1 MQSQKQKKAKQKKL
15 RVFCFTLLGITALC
29 LSGYQ
34 LSTAKKLSNIKGD
47 VYLANAAP
55 AGVGQPLAQTDEDI
69 DGEKNPEKIPD
80 HVAYGMIFRV
90 IAGREGEHEKRS
102 IRAYINQLGLGE
114 QKCISCLKDDNKS
127 LADPEIDV
135 LVEAAES
142 YSRQVS
148 LLDLRAKTIKDA
160 TWQNPTAEAKAE
172 LAKLQRE
179 KESLIKSTVAS
190 LHKQLGRDASGRLGE
205 QIKLRVKRRIKI
217 KKSADAS

>member
-1 MQSQKQKKAKQKKL
+1 MQSQKQQKAKHKKL
-15 RVFCFTLLGITALC
+15 RAFSFTLLGITALC

-47 VYLANAAP
+47 FYLANAAP
-55 AGVGQPLAQTDEDI
+55 AGVRQPPAQTEEVI

-80 HVAYGMIFRV
+80 HVAYGMVFRV
-90 IAGREGEHEKRS
+90 IAGREGENEKRS

-135 LVEAAES
+135 LIEAAES
-142 YSRQVS
+142 YARQVS
-148 LLDLRAKTIKDA
+148 LLDLQAKKIKDA
-160 TWQNPTAEAKAE
+160 TWSNPTTEAKAE

-179 KESLIKSTVAS
+179 KESLIKSIVAS
-190 LHKQLGRDASGRLGE
+190 LHKQLGPDATGRLR
-205 QIKLRVKRRIKI
+205 QQVNQRVKSRIKI
-217 KKSADAS
+217 KKAAS